1 MSIQDN
7 LEQIRKNIGVA
18 FAKRK
23 AKHLLMPADVKLLAV
38 TKNQD
43 VTSIQEAIR
52 QGITA
57 IGENR
62 VQEAHQKYQ
71 QLTNIEWHLIGHLQ
85 TNKVKQA
92 LQIFDLIHSVDSERL
107 SVEINRIAENM
118 NKLQDVLIQVNVA
131 GEESKYGITPQ
142 EVIPLAKL
150 ISNLANVR
158 LCGLMTIAPYYE
170 DVEQVR
176 PICKEMYRLFRELR
190 EYGLPRTR
198 IEWLSMGMTND
209 YSVAIEE
216 GANIVR
222 IGTGIFG
229 KREYK

>member
-7 LEQIRKNIGVA
+7 LEQIQKNVSA
-18 FAKRK
+18 ALAKR
-23 AKHLLMPADVKLLAV
+23 AKDLLMPADVKLLAV
-38 TKNQD
+38 TKNQN
-43 VTSIQEAIR
+43 VATIQEAIR
-52 QGITA
+52 QGVTA

-62 VQEAHQKYQ
+62 VQEAQQKYE
-71 QLTNIEWHLIGHLQ
+71 QLTDIKWHLIGHLQ

-92 LQIFDLIHSVDSERL
+92 LQMFDLIHSVDSERL
-107 SVEINRIAENM
+107 VVEINRVAENM

-142 EVIPLAKL
+142 EVMPLAKL
-150 ISNLANVR
+150 ISGLNHVR
-158 LCGLMTIAPYYE
+158 LCGLMTIAPHYAE
-170 DVEQVR
+170 AEQVR
-176 PICKEMYRLFRELR
+176 PICKEMYRLFVKLK
-190 EYGLPRTR
+190 EYELPRTR

-209 YSVAIEE
+209 YTVAIEE